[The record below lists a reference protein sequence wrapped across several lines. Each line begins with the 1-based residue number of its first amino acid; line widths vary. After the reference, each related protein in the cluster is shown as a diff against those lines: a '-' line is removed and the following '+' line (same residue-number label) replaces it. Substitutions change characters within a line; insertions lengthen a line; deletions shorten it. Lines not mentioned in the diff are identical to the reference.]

1 MDHLNLVLSQTHSI
15 SGSICEER
23 KDEMKEG
30 VERQGQNEGKREEEL
45 EDTVLSILNSLL
57 L

>member
-30 VERQGQNEGKREEEL
+30 VERQGQNEGKGEEEL